1 MKNFNITSQEKN
13 KNESITSDQLLIFKP
28 KNLRATDYIREKR
41 RRPDTNAICDHLK
54 KIETSNIDKETIGN
68 IIPELINQKI
78 SKNKKSVYEDSFRLM
93 TGKEKETDKTTLRKM
108 ITNLILVSTLISSH
122 LLTEMNKILFKKFHQ
137 LENP

>member
-1 MKNFNITSQEKN
+1 M
-13 KNESITSDQLLIFKP
+13 
-28 KNLRATDYIREKR
+28 RATDYIREKR

-93 TGKEKETDKTTLRKM
+93 TGFIVLSKTAKQ
-108 ITNLILVSTLISSH
+108 SSRIV
-122 LLTEMNKILFKKFHQ
+122 NKAIK
-137 LENP
+137 

>member
-1 MKNFNITSQEKN
+1 M
-13 KNESITSDQLLIFKP
+13 
-28 KNLRATDYIREKR
+28 RATDYIREKR